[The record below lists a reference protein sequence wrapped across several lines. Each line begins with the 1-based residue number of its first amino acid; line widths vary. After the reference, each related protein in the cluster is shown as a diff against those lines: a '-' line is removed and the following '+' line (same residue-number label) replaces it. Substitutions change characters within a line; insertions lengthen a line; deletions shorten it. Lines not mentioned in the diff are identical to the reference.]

1 MDLVHQP
8 IRRQQLQKRLL
19 VWNLMTVK
27 NIRIFYLSNLD
38 SEDESDSKKGKKND
52 KGLEMKQNKVDS
64 EEEGWDEF
72 DVDVQKSSN
81 PPVQTPKASTQSSKS
96 LASKASKDSGWDEF
110 DVDEEMSKEDT
121 QKPKVQGTLEIT
133 HLVTV

>member
-1 MDLVHQP
+1 
-8 IRRQQLQKRLL
+8 
-19 VWNLMTVK
+19 MTVK